1 MVNKLPSTYRA
12 EHEAIVRDVCH
23 LLGIVQMSVATGKQG
38 ITHTAILKWLQRA
51 LERAGVEPSI
61 DLDDLMAEA
70 KANEARK
77 RQPAEKPALRAV
89 K

>member
-1 MVNKLPSTYRA
+1 MQSKLPSTYRA

-38 ITHTAILKWLQRA
+38 ITHTAILEWLRRT

-61 DLDDLMAEA
+61 DLDDLMARA
-70 KANEARK
+70 KQNEAGK
-77 RQPAEKPALRAV
+77 QPAEKPALRAV